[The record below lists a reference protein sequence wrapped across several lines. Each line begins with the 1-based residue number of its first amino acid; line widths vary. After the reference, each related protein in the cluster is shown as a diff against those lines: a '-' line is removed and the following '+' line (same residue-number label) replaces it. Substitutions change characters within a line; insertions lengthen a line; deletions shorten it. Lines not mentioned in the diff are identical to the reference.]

1 MPLSPGSGLAAKEGF
16 TRSFPRRCPSP
27 GRTWP
32 RLETGAEKGER
43 GEWVQQGGRAPRR
56 QPPVPRAPL
65 TRAAPVVAHADGA
78 PQVARGPP
86 QVARRWVGDV
96 VVAAQ
101 GMVQAGGLGA
111 RSRPARHAVR
121 AARLVHHAGVGAGAH
136 HAGAGLCGEAQR
148 GRSSAA
154 PGRDLAPPAA
164 RGQGAGANGRGE
176 PTAPKQHP
184 REPGLADGTWLG
196 QVAPRRCLGRESRGG
211 EGPQGQRS
219 ELCRRVGGF
228 VHPQPAGPAQPAAP
242 MAPAPCWRGGTA
254 GPGVLPGRCKHC
266 LKPSLLLPLFSCRI
280 GRRLGICNSQ
290 LATHISCPKFYCAVQ
305 SLTGKAFQ
313 RGGLAKVIIII
324 LTVLGRERRITALF
338 NKTTKKGLDVWK

>member
-1 MPLSPGSGLAAKEGF
+1 MYNIHIMPLSPGSGLAAKEGF

-43 GEWVQQGGRAPRR
+43 GEWVQQGGRALCP
-56 QPPVPRAPL
+56 QPPVPRVPL

-86 QVARRWVGDV
+86 QVARRRVGDV

-176 PTAPKQHP
+176 PTALKQHP
-184 REPGLADGTWLG
+184 REGAGPEPGLADGTWLG
-196 QVAPRRCLGRESRGG
+196 QAAPRRCLGRESRGG
-211 EGPQGQRS
+211 EGPQGQD
-219 ELCRRVGGF
+219 
-228 VHPQPAGPAQPAAP
+228 QA
-242 MAPAPCWRGGTA
+242 
-254 GPGVLPGRCKHC
+254 PGRAR
-266 LKPSLLLPLFSCRI
+266 SCA
-280 GRRLGICNSQ
+280 GG
-290 LATHISCPKFYCAVQ
+290 
-305 SLTGKAFQ
+305 
-313 RGGLAKVIIII
+313 RGGLCAPPARRPCAA
-324 LTVLGRERRITALF
+324 GRPRGTSPTPARGHGWARRAPRTL
-338 NKTTKKGLDVWK
+338 

>member
-86 QVARRWVGDV
+86 QVARRRVGDV

-111 RSRPARHAVR
+111 GSRPARHAVR

-164 RGQGAGANGRGE
+164 RGQWAGAVRARGSQRPRNSTRESPAWPTGPGWDKWPHAGALAERAGAARARRGSARSCAGGWGALCTPSPQALRSRPPPWHQPHAGAGAR
-176 PTAPKQHP
+176 P
-184 REPGLADGTWLG
+184 
-196 QVAPRRCLGRESRGG
+196 
-211 EGPQGQRS
+211 
-219 ELCRRVGGF
+219 
-228 VHPQPAGPAQPAAP
+228 GPACSPD
-242 MAPAPCWRGGTA
+242 
-254 GPGVLPGRCKHC
+254 
-266 LKPSLLLPLFSCRI
+266 
-280 GRRLGICNSQ
+280 
-290 LATHISCPKFYCAVQ
+290 AVN
-305 SLTGKAFQ
+305 
-313 RGGLAKVIIII
+313 
-324 LTVLGRERRITALF
+324 TV
-338 NKTTKKGLDVWK
+338 